1 MSMAGGVLKMSLLK
15 IRHGVALLATLLATT
30 VPALA
35 EPPFPIVGAI
45 WGIAGVRDG
54 DGILIG
60 EIEIRLQGIAA
71 PEDRGGQVDPGGK
84 EATEALEILA
94 LGRQVI
100 CHLDGT
106 ATSKR
111 PVGVCS
117 VDGRDVGRA
126 MVRAGFARDCP
137 AYSLGR
143 YARDESAARADG
155 KNLSVTYDLPGYCTP
170 K

>member
-1 MSMAGGVLKMSLLK
+1 MNLRQSA
-15 IRHGVALLATLLATT
+15 ILLATLLTAAT
-30 VPALA
+30 PSLA
-35 EPPFPIVGAI
+35 EAPFPIVGVI
-45 WGIAGVRDG
+45 WGIAGVKDG

-71 PEDRGGQVDPGGK
+71 PEDRRGQVDPGGK
-84 EATEALEILA
+84 EATKALEAMA
-94 LGRQVI
+94 LGKQVI

-106 ATSKR
+106 ATDKR

-117 VDGRDVGRA
+117 VDGQDVGRE

-137 AYSLGR
+137 IFSLGR
-143 YARDESAARADG
+143 YAQDESAARTDG
-155 KNLSVTYDLPGYCTP
+155 KDLSIIYDLPGYCIP